1 MIDKA
6 MAKEQVSEL
15 VEILQYNA
23 ESENFYHTV
32 FETIGIAILILD
44 KNNNILRANGEF
56 ERLTG
61 YTREEVEGKRKW
73 TEVTAR
79 KDDLERMKEYNRL
92 RHINPLSAPRTYD
105 FQFVDRQ
112 GQAKDVVLTV
122 AVMPGMRKSLAV
134 MMDVTEQKR
143 MEAALQESEQRLAD
157 TIDFLPDAT
166 FAVDLSGKVIA
177 WNRAI
182 EEMTGVKA
190 AEILGKDN
198 YEYTQAFY
206 GMRRPMLI
214 DLVFNPDADIKTIY
228 DFVTREEKVFLAET
242 HVTLRGV
249 DRALW
254 GKAGP
259 LYDSNGAI
267 VGAIET
273 VRDITNRKRTE
284 VALQESERRLADI
297 IDFLP
302 DATFAVDL
310 SGKVIAWN
318 RAIEE
323 MTGVKA
329 AQVLGKGD
337 YEYAQAFYGM
347 RRPMLIDL
355 VFGSDAE
362 IEKRYDFIKREGNA
376 LLAEAN
382 IPLRGVQ
389 RALWGKAG
397 PLYNS
402 NGAIVGAIES
412 VRDITERRKTKEELQ
427 KAHDELEA
435 RVRERTAE
443 LMQVNRI
450 LQAEIAERK
459 RAEEKILILAN
470 LSDISPLSI
479 TVHDLQ
485 GKFLYANQ
493 KTFDMHGYS
502 KEEFLALNVRELDL
516 PVSAALF
523 EERLKEILET
533 GEAKFDVEHY
543 RKGGACL
550 PLEVFVKATQ
560 WENQTVLLSVAS
572 DVTERRRNEEELKKY
587 RKDLEVLVAERTAEL
602 EDKTKNLQEMNT
614 ALNVLLQK
622 REKDKEILEENF
634 VANIGS
640 LVLPYVEKLRKNNLD
655 MQQQFCLDIIEKHL
669 GEIASPLLNNIRR
682 YDLTPREIQIASL
695 IKDGKTTKEISKTLG
710 IGEGSIDTHR
720 KNIRKK
726 LGLDRASNLQSHL
739 RFLEKNR

>member
-15 VEILQYNA
+15 VEILRYNA

-44 KNNNILRANGEF
+44 QNNTILRANGEF

-61 YTREEVEGKRKW
+61 YTREEVECKRKW

-92 RHINPLSAPRTYD
+92 RHINPLSAPRTYG

-122 AVMPGMRKSLAV
+122 AVMPGTKKSLAV

-190 AEILGKDN
+190 AEILGKGD
-198 YEYTQAFY
+198 YEYTRAFY
-206 GMRRPMLI
+206 SMRRPMLI

-242 HVTLRGV
+242 HITLRGV

-259 LYDSNGAI
+259 LYNSSGAV

-273 VRDITNRKRTE
+273 VRDITDRRRTE
-284 VALQESERRLADI
+284 VA
-297 IDFLP
+297 
-302 DATFAVDL
+302 
-310 SGKVIAWN
+310 
-318 RAIEE
+318 
-323 MTGVKA
+323 
-329 AQVLGKGD
+329 
-337 YEYAQAFYGM
+337 
-347 RRPMLIDL
+347 
-355 VFGSDAE
+355 
-362 IEKRYDFIKREGNA
+362 
-376 LLAEAN
+376 
-382 IPLRGVQ
+382 
-389 RALWGKAG
+389 
-397 PLYNS
+397 
-402 NGAIVGAIES
+402 
-412 VRDITERRKTKEELQ
+412 LQ

-443 LMQVNRI
+443 LVQVNRV

-459 RAEEKILILAN
+459 RAEEKMLILAN

-479 TVHDLQ
+479 TVHDLR
-485 GKFLYANQ
+485 GNFLYANQ

-516 PVSAALF
+516 PASAALF
-523 EERLKEILET
+523 EEHLKEILET
-533 GEAKFDVEHY
+533 GEAKFDVEHH
-543 RKGGACL
+543 RKDNACL
-550 PLEVFVKATQ
+550 PLEVFVKATR

>member
-15 VEILQYNA
+15 VEILRYNA

-44 KNNNILRANGEF
+44 QNNTILRANGEF

-61 YTREEVEGKRKW
+61 YTREEVECKRKW

-92 RHINPLSAPRTYD
+92 RHINPLSAPRTYG

-122 AVMPGMRKSLAV
+122 AVMPGTKKSLAV

-190 AEILGKDN
+190 AEILGKGD
-198 YEYTQAFY
+198 YEYTRAFY
-206 GMRRPMLI
+206 SMRRPMLI

-228 DFVTREEKVFLAET
+228 DFVTREEEVFLAET

-254 GKAGP
+254 GKSGP
-259 LYDSNGAI
+259 LCNSNGAV

-273 VRDITNRKRTE
+273 VRDITDRRRTE
-284 VALQESERRLADI
+284 VA
-297 IDFLP
+297 
-302 DATFAVDL
+302 
-310 SGKVIAWN
+310 
-318 RAIEE
+318 
-323 MTGVKA
+323 
-329 AQVLGKGD
+329 
-337 YEYAQAFYGM
+337 
-347 RRPMLIDL
+347 
-355 VFGSDAE
+355 
-362 IEKRYDFIKREGNA
+362 
-376 LLAEAN
+376 
-382 IPLRGVQ
+382 
-389 RALWGKAG
+389 
-397 PLYNS
+397 
-402 NGAIVGAIES
+402 
-412 VRDITERRKTKEELQ
+412 LQ

-435 RVRERTAE
+435 RVRERTVE
-443 LMQVNRI
+443 LVQVNRV

-459 RAEEKILILAN
+459 RAEEKMLILAN

-479 TVHDLQ
+479 TVHDLE
-485 GKFLYANQ
+485 GNFLYANQ

-516 PVSAALF
+516 PASAALF
-523 EERLKEILET
+523 DERLKEILET

-550 PLEVFVKATQ
+550 PLEVFVKATR

>member
-15 VEILQYNA
+15 VEILRYNA

-44 KNNNILRANGEF
+44 QNNTILRANGEF

-61 YTREEVEGKRKW
+61 YTREEVECKRKW

-92 RHINPLSAPRTYD
+92 RHINPLSAPRTYG

-122 AVMPGMRKSLAV
+122 AVMPGTKKSLAV

-166 FAVDLSGKVIA
+166 FAVDLTGKVIA

-190 AEILGKDN
+190 AEILGKGD

-206 GMRRPMLI
+206 SMRRPMLI
-214 DLVFNPDADIKTIY
+214 DLVFNPDADIKAIY
-228 DFVTREEKVFLAET
+228 DFVTRDEKVFLAET

-259 LYDSNGAI
+259 LYNSNGAI

-273 VRDITNRKRTE
+273 VRDITGRRQTE
-284 VALQESERRLADI
+284 VALRESERRLADI

-310 SGKVIAWN
+310 TGKVIAWN

-329 AQVLGKGD
+329 AEILGKDD
-337 YEYAQAFYGM
+337 YEYTQAFYGT

-362 IEKRYDFIKREGNA
+362 IEKRYDFIKREGNV
-376 LLAEAN
+376 LLAEVN
-382 IPLRGVQ
+382 VPSKGMPRF
-389 RALWGKAG
+389 LWGKAG
-397 PLYNS
+397 PLYDS

-412 VRDITERRKTKEELQ
+412 VRDITERRKTKEDLQ

-485 GKFLYANQ
+485 GNFLYANQ

-516 PVSAALF
+516 PASAALF
-523 EERLKEILET
+523 EERLKEILAA

>member
-15 VEILQYNA
+15 VEILRYNA

-92 RHINPLSAPRTYD
+92 RHINPLSAPRTYG

-122 AVMPGMRKSLAV
+122 AVMPGTKKSLAV
-134 MMDVTEQKR
+134 MVDVTEQKR

-166 FAVDLSGKVIA
+166 FAVDLTGKVIA

-190 AEILGKDN
+190 AEILGKGD

-206 GMRRPMLI
+206 SMRRPMLI
-214 DLVFNPDADIKTIY
+214 DLVFNPDADIKAIY
-228 DFVTREEKVFLAET
+228 DFVTRDEKVFLAET

-259 LYDSNGAI
+259 LYNSNGAI

-273 VRDITNRKRTE
+273 VRDITGRRQTE
-284 VALQESERRLADI
+284 VALRESERRLADI

-310 SGKVIAWN
+310 TGKVIAWN

-329 AQVLGKGD
+329 AEILGKDD
-337 YEYAQAFYGM
+337 YEYTQAFYGT

-362 IEKRYDFIKREGNA
+362 IEKRYDFIKREGNV
-376 LLAEAN
+376 LLAEVN
-382 IPLRGVQ
+382 VPSKGMPRF
-389 RALWGKAG
+389 LWGKAG
-397 PLYNS
+397 PLYDS

-412 VRDITERRKTKEELQ
+412 VRDITERRKTKEDLQ

-485 GKFLYANQ
+485 GNFLYANQ

-516 PVSAALF
+516 PASAALF
-523 EERLKEILET
+523 EERLKEILAA

>member
-15 VEILQYNA
+15 VEILRYNA

-44 KNNNILRANGEF
+44 QNNTILRANGEF

-61 YTREEVEGKRKW
+61 YTREEVECKRKW

-92 RHINPLSAPRTYD
+92 RHINPLSAPRTYG

-122 AVMPGMRKSLAV
+122 AVMPGTKKSLAV

-190 AEILGKDN
+190 AEILGKGD
-198 YEYTQAFY
+198 YEYTRAFY
-206 GMRRPMLI
+206 SMRRPMLI

-242 HVTLRGV
+242 HITLRGV

-259 LYDSNGAI
+259 LYNSNGAV

-273 VRDITNRKRTE
+273 VRDITDRRRTE
-284 VALQESERRLADI
+284 VA
-297 IDFLP
+297 
-302 DATFAVDL
+302 
-310 SGKVIAWN
+310 
-318 RAIEE
+318 
-323 MTGVKA
+323 
-329 AQVLGKGD
+329 
-337 YEYAQAFYGM
+337 
-347 RRPMLIDL
+347 
-355 VFGSDAE
+355 
-362 IEKRYDFIKREGNA
+362 
-376 LLAEAN
+376 
-382 IPLRGVQ
+382 
-389 RALWGKAG
+389 
-397 PLYNS
+397 
-402 NGAIVGAIES
+402 
-412 VRDITERRKTKEELQ
+412 LQ

-459 RAEEKILILAN
+459 RAKEKMLILAN

-479 TVHDLQ
+479 TVHDLE
-485 GKFLYANQ
+485 GNFLYANQ

-502 KEEFLALNVRELDL
+502 QEEFFALNVRELDL
-516 PVSAALF
+516 PASAALF
-523 EERLKEILET
+523 EEHLKEILET
-533 GEAKFDVEHY
+533 GEAKFDVEHH
-543 RKGGACL
+543 RKDGACL
-550 PLEVFVKATQ
+550 PLEVFVKATR

>member
-15 VEILQYNA
+15 VEILRYNA

-44 KNNNILRANGEF
+44 KNNKILRANGEF

-122 AVMPGMRKSLAV
+122 AVMPGMKKSLAV

-143 MEAALQESEQRLAD
+143 MEAALQESERRLAD

-166 FAVDLSGKVIA
+166 FVVDLSGKVIA

-190 AEILGKDN
+190 AQILGKGD

-228 DFVTREEKVFLAET
+228 DFVTREEEVFLAET

-254 GKAGP
+254 GKSGP
-259 LYDSNGAI
+259 LCNSNGAV

-273 VRDITNRKRTE
+273 VRDITDRRRTE
-284 VALQESERRLADI
+284 VA
-297 IDFLP
+297 
-302 DATFAVDL
+302 
-310 SGKVIAWN
+310 
-318 RAIEE
+318 
-323 MTGVKA
+323 
-329 AQVLGKGD
+329 
-337 YEYAQAFYGM
+337 
-347 RRPMLIDL
+347 
-355 VFGSDAE
+355 
-362 IEKRYDFIKREGNA
+362 
-376 LLAEAN
+376 
-382 IPLRGVQ
+382 
-389 RALWGKAG
+389 
-397 PLYNS
+397 
-402 NGAIVGAIES
+402 
-412 VRDITERRKTKEELQ
+412 LQ

-459 RAEEKILILAN
+459 RAEEKMLILAN

-479 TVHDLQ
+479 TVHDLE
-485 GKFLYANQ
+485 GNFLYANQ

-502 KEEFLALNVRELDL
+502 QEEFFALNVRELDL
-516 PVSAALF
+516 PASAALF
-523 EERLKEILET
+523 EEHLKEILET
-533 GEAKFDVEHY
+533 GEAKFDVEHH
-543 RKGGACL
+543 RKDGACL
-550 PLEVFVKATQ
+550 PLEVFVKATR

>member
-15 VEILQYNA
+15 VEILRYNA

-44 KNNNILRANGEF
+44 QNNTILRANGEF

-61 YTREEVEGKRKW
+61 YTREEVECKRKW

-92 RHINPLSAPRTYD
+92 RHINPLSAPRTYG

-122 AVMPGMRKSLAV
+122 AVMPGTKKSLAV

-190 AEILGKDN
+190 AEILGKGD
-198 YEYTQAFY
+198 YEYTRAFY
-206 GMRRPMLI
+206 SMRRPMLI

-242 HVTLRGV
+242 HITLRGV

-259 LYDSNGAI
+259 LYNSSGAV

-273 VRDITNRKRTE
+273 VRDITDRRRTE
-284 VALQESERRLADI
+284 VA
-297 IDFLP
+297 
-302 DATFAVDL
+302 
-310 SGKVIAWN
+310 
-318 RAIEE
+318 
-323 MTGVKA
+323 
-329 AQVLGKGD
+329 
-337 YEYAQAFYGM
+337 
-347 RRPMLIDL
+347 
-355 VFGSDAE
+355 
-362 IEKRYDFIKREGNA
+362 
-376 LLAEAN
+376 
-382 IPLRGVQ
+382 
-389 RALWGKAG
+389 
-397 PLYNS
+397 
-402 NGAIVGAIES
+402 
-412 VRDITERRKTKEELQ
+412 LQ

-435 RVRERTAE
+435 RVRERTVE
-443 LMQVNRI
+443 LVQVNRV

-459 RAEEKILILAN
+459 RAEEKMLILAN

-479 TVHDLQ
+479 TVHDLE
-485 GKFLYANQ
+485 GNFLYANQ

-516 PVSAALF
+516 PASAALF
-523 EERLKEILET
+523 EEHLKEILET
-533 GEAKFDVEHY
+533 GEAKFDVEHH
-543 RKGGACL
+543 RKDGACL
-550 PLEVFVKATQ
+550 PLEVFVKATR

>member
-15 VEILQYNA
+15 VEILRYNA

-44 KNNNILRANGEF
+44 QNNTILRANGEF

-61 YTREEVEGKRKW
+61 YTREEVECKRKW

-92 RHINPLSAPRTYD
+92 RHINPLSAPRTYG

-122 AVMPGMRKSLAV
+122 AVMPGTKKSLAV

-190 AEILGKDN
+190 AEILGKGD
-198 YEYTQAFY
+198 YEYTRAFY
-206 GMRRPMLI
+206 SMRRPMLI

-242 HVTLRGV
+242 HITLRGV

-259 LYDSNGAI
+259 LYNSSGAV

-273 VRDITNRKRTE
+273 VRDITDRRRTE
-284 VALQESERRLADI
+284 VA
-297 IDFLP
+297 
-302 DATFAVDL
+302 
-310 SGKVIAWN
+310 
-318 RAIEE
+318 
-323 MTGVKA
+323 
-329 AQVLGKGD
+329 
-337 YEYAQAFYGM
+337 
-347 RRPMLIDL
+347 
-355 VFGSDAE
+355 
-362 IEKRYDFIKREGNA
+362 
-376 LLAEAN
+376 
-382 IPLRGVQ
+382 
-389 RALWGKAG
+389 
-397 PLYNS
+397 
-402 NGAIVGAIES
+402 
-412 VRDITERRKTKEELQ
+412 LQ

-435 RVRERTAE
+435 RVRERTVE
-443 LMQVNRI
+443 LVQVNRV

-459 RAEEKILILAN
+459 RAEEKMLILAN

-479 TVHDLQ
+479 TVHDLE
-485 GKFLYANQ
+485 GNFLYANQ

-502 KEEFLALNVRELDL
+502 KEEFLALNVCELDL
-516 PVSAALF
+516 PASAALF
-523 EERLKEILET
+523 EEHLKEILET
-533 GEAKFDVEHY
+533 GEAKFDVEHH
-543 RKGGACL
+543 RKDGACL
-550 PLEVFVKATQ
+550 PLEVFVKATR

>member
-15 VEILQYNA
+15 VEILRYNA

-44 KNNNILRANGEF
+44 QNNTILRANGEF

-61 YTREEVEGKRKW
+61 YTREEVECKRKW

-92 RHINPLSAPRTYD
+92 RHINPLSAPRTYG

-122 AVMPGMRKSLAV
+122 AVMPGTKKSLAV

-190 AEILGKDN
+190 AEILGKGD
-198 YEYTQAFY
+198 YEYTRAFY
-206 GMRRPMLI
+206 SMRRPMLI

-242 HVTLRGV
+242 HITLRGV

-259 LYDSNGAI
+259 LYNSSGAV

-273 VRDITNRKRTE
+273 VRDITDRRRTE
-284 VALQESERRLADI
+284 VA
-297 IDFLP
+297 
-302 DATFAVDL
+302 
-310 SGKVIAWN
+310 
-318 RAIEE
+318 
-323 MTGVKA
+323 
-329 AQVLGKGD
+329 
-337 YEYAQAFYGM
+337 
-347 RRPMLIDL
+347 
-355 VFGSDAE
+355 
-362 IEKRYDFIKREGNA
+362 
-376 LLAEAN
+376 
-382 IPLRGVQ
+382 
-389 RALWGKAG
+389 
-397 PLYNS
+397 
-402 NGAIVGAIES
+402 
-412 VRDITERRKTKEELQ
+412 LQ

-459 RAEEKILILAN
+459 RAEEKMLILAN